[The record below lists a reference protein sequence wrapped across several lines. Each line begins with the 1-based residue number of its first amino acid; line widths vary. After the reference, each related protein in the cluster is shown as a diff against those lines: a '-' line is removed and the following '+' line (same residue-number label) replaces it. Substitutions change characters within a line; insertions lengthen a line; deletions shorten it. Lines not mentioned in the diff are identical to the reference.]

1 MKKLLIFLL
10 ILVLLFFLY
19 AKYGSQNILLVN
31 EYSIIS
37 ENLPNGFDGTKI
49 VHFSDLYYDGNEKVI
64 NKLIDKIN
72 EQNPD
77 IVIFTGD
84 LLKEKINKKE
94 QEFLK
99 NSLSKINY
107 KLKKYAILGDKDD
120 DVVENILNESDFTV
134 LKNEQDLLFNND
146 ITPISII
153 NNSQIDE
160 EKYSKES
167 FNIFLVHKPDEVDKI
182 LKYNPSLI
190 LAGHSLG
197 GQIRIPFWGA
207 LIKTK
212 GSLKY
217 SNDYYESDNTK
228 IYISYGVGYGNIGLR
243 LFNDPSFN
251 VYRLKCK

>member
-77 IVIFTGD
+77 IVVFTGD

-99 NSLSKINY
+99 I
-107 KLKKYAILGDKDD
+107 
-120 DVVENILNESDFTV
+120 V
-134 LKNEQDLLFNND
+134 
-146 ITPISII
+146 
-153 NNSQIDE
+153 
-160 EKYSKES
+160 
-167 FNIFLVHKPDEVDKI
+167 
-182 LKYNPSLI
+182 
-190 LAGHSLG
+190 
-197 GQIRIPFWGA
+197 
-207 LIKTK
+207 
-212 GSLKY
+212 
-217 SNDYYESDNTK
+217 
-228 IYISYGVGYGNIGLR
+228 
-243 LFNDPSFN
+243 
-251 VYRLKCK
+251 